1 MGYIMQPNEQTE
13 QPNQHPIDYLD
24 SISTVPKGTKKGPDD
39 MVFFGAIVGGLI
51 IAIIV
56 GAFLFLSAGSSKA
69 DLSTLSVRLANLQ
82 IVADESQKNAVSS
95 RLRGT
100 NTSLSLA
107 LANANRDIEPL
118 LTESGIDPKKI
129 DPKITAAES
138 TDDLEESL
146 EDARLNGIFDRIYAR
161 ELAYELETV
170 LILLEQLDASTKSKE
185 QKEFLSTTYNNIQPL
200 QENFA
205 KFDTTTK

>member
-1 MGYIMQPNEQTE
+1 MQPNEQTE